1 MVPNRPTLLA
11 TLMLLALSSGCTD
24 RDRELARRT
33 GDGSDTFKY
42 QPPPATTSPPPKKEA
57 NKPQARDGSDTFHYK
72 PDTRGFPTA
81 PKPPGK

>member
-11 TLMLLALSSGCTD
+11 TLVLLALSSGCTD

-57 NKPQARDGSDTFHYK
+57 NKPPTRDGSDTFHYK
-72 PDTRGFPTA
+72 RDPRTY
-81 PKPPGK
+81 PKQPKKQGD

>member
-11 TLMLLALSSGCTD
+11 TMMLMALFSGCTD

-42 QPPPATTSPPPKKEA
+42 QPPAGSTPPPPKKEVD
-57 NKPQARDGSDTFHYK
+57 KPPARNGADTFHYK
-72 PDTRGFPTA
+72 PDPRGFPTA
-81 PKPPGK
+81 PKPAGK